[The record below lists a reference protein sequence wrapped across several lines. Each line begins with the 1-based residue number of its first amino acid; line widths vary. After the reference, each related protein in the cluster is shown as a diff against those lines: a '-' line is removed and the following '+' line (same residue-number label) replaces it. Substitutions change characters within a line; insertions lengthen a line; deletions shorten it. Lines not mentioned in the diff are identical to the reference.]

1 MTDPA
6 MAVAE
11 LAKKGPDVD
20 VLRQMAQ
27 CMAQRLTEVD
37 VKALCGATYDE
48 KQPGRHKT
56 VARKRAHTNDQC
68 AAAFGGGSLR
78 ATAASQAAT
87 PVARKRAHTQAAH
100 ALHAVVLALPM
111 NLTPVHGPCAV
122 PVTPGDAPCL

>member
-20 VLRQMAQ
+20 VLRQMVQ

-48 KQPGRHKT
+48 KQPGRHK
-56 VARKRAHTNDQC
+56 RLSRA
-68 AAAFGGGSLR
+68 S
-78 ATAASQAAT
+78 
-87 PVARKRAHTQAAH
+87 
-100 ALHAVVLALPM
+100 ALPQTT
-111 NLTPVHGPCAV
+111 NALLLLGEAACGRLRHRKPQPLSRASALTHRPPTHCTRSCWLSP
-122 PVTPGDAPCL
+122 